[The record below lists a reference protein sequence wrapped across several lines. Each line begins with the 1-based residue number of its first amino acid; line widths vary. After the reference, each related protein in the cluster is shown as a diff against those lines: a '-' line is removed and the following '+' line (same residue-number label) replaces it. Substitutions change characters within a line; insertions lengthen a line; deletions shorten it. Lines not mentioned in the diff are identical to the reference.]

1 MPLVRYRTI
10 VADPPW
16 PVKWTR
22 GKTTAGKSS
31 GSTRTYEKR
40 PLPYKTMALGEIAAL
55 PVESLA
61 ADDAHLFLWITDEF
75 LLGGMHTMVT
85 EAWGFYWIPPV
96 IVWHKPNA
104 GLGRIFRPAH
114 EFLVIAR
121 RGDARLN
128 EISERTVHNWSQVY
142 ENGAK
147 VHSAKPDG
155 ALDLI
160 ERLSPGPYLELFARR
175 QRLGWDTWG
184 DEALGH
190 VDLGDVA

>member
-1 MPLVRYRTI
+1 VRYRTI

-16 PVKWTR
+16 PVKWTG
-22 GKTTAGKSS
+22 GKTVAGKSS

-40 PLPYKTMALGEIAAL
+40 PLPYKTMTLGEIAAL
-55 PVESLA
+55 PVESVA

-75 LLGGMHTMVT
+75 LLGGTHTMVT

-104 GLGRIFRPAH
+104 GLGRILRPAH

-128 EISERTVHNWSQVY
+128 EISERTVHEWRQVY

-160 ERLSPGPYLELFARR
+160 ERLSPGPYLEMFARR

-184 DEALGH
+184 DEAFNH
-190 VDLGDVA
+190 TEMTA